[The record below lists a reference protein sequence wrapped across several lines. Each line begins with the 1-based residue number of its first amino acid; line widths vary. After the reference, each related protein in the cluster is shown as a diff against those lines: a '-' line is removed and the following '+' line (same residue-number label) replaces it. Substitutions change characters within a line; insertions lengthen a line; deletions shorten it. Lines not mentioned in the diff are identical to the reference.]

1 MQACILFF
9 ICTGTDMITIIKQKP
24 AAEFISV
31 ELESGEILKIPHQV
45 AGLYRLEAGQ
55 ELDQAEYSQLKA
67 ESQRFRCRKTA
78 LDYLAICPRSLMEME
93 RYLGKKGFDHDLIR
107 EITAGLSEAGYIDDA
122 DYAARYIGNRLEKKL
137 VGKQLLAS
145 ELQKRGVHRDIIRQ
159 ALKES
164 AALEDS
170 FDDVYAAALKKWQT
184 VKDRKNGPAKL
195 AYFLRGRGFDG
206 EMITSVLERI
216 RREER
221 EEQE

>member
-1 MQACILFF
+1 M
-9 ICTGTDMITIIKQKP
+9 
-24 AAEFISV
+24 
-31 ELESGEILKIPHQV
+31 
-45 AGLYRLEAGQ
+45 
-55 ELDQAEYSQLKA
+55 
-67 ESQRFRCRKTA
+67 
-78 LDYLAICPRSLMEME
+78 
-93 RYLGKKGFDHDLIR
+93 
-107 EITAGLSEAGYIDDA
+107 
-122 DYAARYIGNRLEKKL
+122 
-137 VGKQLLAS
+137 
-145 ELQKRGVHRDIIRQ
+145 Q